1 MSDKEISEQSQILY
15 NTAIGIIN
23 DMPIQGFERFAAS
36 ATAIKYLLANLVLN
50 SMRTDNPL
58 DYYET
63 IDEIC
68 EEAKQVIANK
78 LGDLK

>member
-1 MSDKEISEQSQILY
+1 MNDKEIGEQVEILY

-23 DMPIQGFERFAAS
+23 DMPIQGYDRFNAS

-50 SMRTDNPL
+50 SVKTDNPL
-58 DYYET
+58 DYYQT
-63 IDEIC
+63 IDSVC

-78 LGDLK
+78 LGDSQ

>member
-23 DMPIQGFERFAAS
+23 DMPIQGYDRFNAS
-36 ATAIKYLLANLVLN
+36 ATAIKYLLAN
-50 SMRTDNPL
+50 
-58 DYYET
+58 
-63 IDEIC
+63 
-68 EEAKQVIANK
+68 K